1 VDAPLGGKSTPAVI
15 HPARYADLLL
25 IIASGLFLAC
35 FTILGIGFSLVTHD
49 LLYWPIQLG
58 RVLLGLPFVLYI
70 PGYLLQGIFFPRQD
84 DLDSL
89 ERMGLSLGL
98 SIALLVLL
106 ALLLNALPW
115 GLTVSAI
122 LIGQGSLVIL
132 LVILTALVRR
142 LQRAAGDLP
151 ASHTSLSAWW
161 VGLQQGERRMLL
173 VMAAALLFTLFTAA
187 WVFLIP
193 SSADYMTE
201 FCMLGP
207 EGLAQNFPRQ
217 ASMGQSIGVTLAV
230 TNRERASMQY
240 RVEVWQV
247 DPLDGTHRQLVGE
260 APLFTIQVNETSQWD
275 QTWQPAWPGQDQ
287 QFEFL
292 LYTANDPDPYRQ
304 LLLWMNI
311 VP

>member
-1 VDAPLGGKSTPAVI
+1 VDAPLVEKNNPAVI
-15 HPARYADLLL
+15 YPARYADLLL
-25 IIASGLFLAC
+25 IIAAGLFLAC
-35 FTILGIGFSLVTHD
+35 FTIVGTGFSLGTHD

-70 PGYLLQGIFFPRQD
+70 PGYLLQGIFFAKRD

-98 SIALLVLL
+98 SVALVALL

-115 GLTVSAI
+115 GLSISAI
-122 LIGQGSLVIL
+122 LVGQGCLVLLLIIL
-132 LVILTALVRR
+132 SALVRR
-142 LQRAAGDLP
+142 LQPTAVDLP
-151 ASHTSLSAWW
+151 ASFTSLSAWW
-161 VGLQQGERRMLL
+161 VSLQQGERRMLL

-187 WVFLIP
+187 WIFLVP

-201 FCMLGP
+201 FYMLGP

-217 ASMGQSIGVTLAV
+217 ASMGQLIGVTLAI

-247 DPLDGTHRQLVGE
+247 DPLDGTHRQLVAAASPFTLSVGE
-260 APLFTIQVNETSQWD
+260 SHQRS

-287 QFEFL
+287 QFELL
-292 LYTANDPDPYRQ
+292 LYTATDPDPYRQ